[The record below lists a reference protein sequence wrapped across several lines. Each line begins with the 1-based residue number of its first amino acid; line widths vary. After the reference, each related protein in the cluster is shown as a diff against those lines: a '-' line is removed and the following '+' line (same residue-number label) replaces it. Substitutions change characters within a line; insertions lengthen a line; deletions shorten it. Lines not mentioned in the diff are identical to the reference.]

1 MKKLSILTLS
11 ILMSLPAFS
20 QSNVNAPLATYKPNP
35 LCNGAQLNEEQ
46 SRDLISMTV
55 IKEPALLKSFLENY
69 CFSNNSYKNTNE
81 ETPFF
86 FARDPQTFK
95 LLLSTGTKLNLK
107 NKVESNTD
115 VLTYFLINPFIDL
128 GDIEKKEIKTHLLS
142 MHKKYGIPDLSN
154 KEINEISVAD
164 RQEILKLITSNYEK
178 KDFYH
183 RDMFGNSNTTYAI
196 LTLEPLVF
204 EASFTLKPSLALT
217 QKNKDHL
224 TLLHIAFLPKYSKL
238 SEDVQKANLSKIN
251 KFIAANIKEQDV
263 LLSKVQNLAFIDYME
278 LMKENNMELYNLLKP
293 KFNEKPKDY
302 ENMSDENKVNNK
314 KFFDSYDYIRDLKE
328 FIRTDIEDAQQT
340 K

>member
-20 QSNVNAPLATYKPNP
+20 QSNLNDLLSTYKPNP
-35 LCNGAQLNEEQ
+35 LCKGAQLNEDQ

-55 IKEPALLKSFLENY
+55 IKEPELLKSFLENY

-95 LLLSTGTKLNLK
+95 LLLSTGTKVNLK

-128 GDIEKKEIKTHLLS
+128 GDIEKKEIKNHLLS

-154 KEINEISVAD
+154 KEINEISVED
-164 RQEILKLITSNYEK
+164 RQEILKLIIANYEK

-204 EASFTLKPSLALT
+204 EASFTLQPSLALT
-217 QKNKDHL
+217 QKNKDYL

-238 SEDVQKANLSKIN
+238 PEDTQKANLSKIN
-251 KFIAANIKEQDV
+251 NFIAANIKEQDV
-263 LLSKVQNLAFIDYME
+263 LLSKVQNLAFVDYME

-293 KFNEKPKDY
+293 KFKATPKDY
-302 ENMSDENKVNNK
+302 EQMSDENKINNK

-328 FIRTDIEDAQQT
+328 FIRTDIDDAQ
-340 K
+340 